1 MIKMIAAHERA
12 ISAICWNPEDD
23 NLLASCSVSGRI
35 AIWDVDKEEELYA
48 CKIPEVPLLMDWAP
62 AGDKLVLAVEGGDV
76 KLWEYKTLPDK
87 QTKLFSVGKDTVKVL
102 RWHPVNATKLLM
114 GSSDGSLAVY
124 DQAVGKKLS
133 ITGKAKTSKDP
144 VSDAQW
150 DPLSEEYFLAAFQD
164 GSLALFDVSAQKEVH
179 QFERQAQGIRCLAW
193 AKSQPGN
200 FITCTDRV
208 GVLRLWNVSQRQPL
222 KQIKVGNAGVNC
234 IKAVP
239 NHPNWFVL
247 SFKNSAVGVCDI
259 ELRTM
264 RFTTSPGHSETIFDV
279 VFHPDDIDL
288 LATASYDGHV
298 KLWRISTGASD
309 REMYAG
315 KDQLLYGLSFG
326 PSAQQICAVSS
337 TGFLFIWRT
346 DNSIQQLRQ
355 QVHTGQA
362 YRVEWNLRNGT
373 EIATG
378 GADGFACVTDCTNG
392 TVVRRIQH
400 SGPVIGVAWH
410 PSQDGILATASQ
422 DGCVRIFSFS
432 DVPPGTEPQAQV
444 VLRGHE
450 ARVFN
455 LAFHPICPGL
465 LASGSDDKTIRVWN
479 WNNMGSESRE
489 FRRLQGHT
497 NYVRGLLWHS
507 EMPNILFSGS
517 WDATIRVWDIATQRC
532 LHVAYEH
539 HADVYGL
546 TLHPQRPFFLVSSSR
561 DTTLRFWIFEDTV
574 RPLLVHAAVWPDR
587 IGEILGSGP
596 DEAMASLNSPSGSM
610 AQATSIKLYGMASRQ
625 LVASLQQPM
634 HEKKILQVYQR
645 IISFFMYRT
654 GIEDLWGLLAII
666 RGEPSVGAS
675 SSRTVFHEQEL
686 IQCQKSKALELASQ
700 RMTIGVL
707 GKQEDRLMK
716 AAQLML
722 RIGELRSYCRYMA
735 QAGHWER
742 AICIA
747 PAVSRQFWQE
757 LCAEYVETLSA
768 STDID
773 EVAPFWVASG
783 QNTRLADTLVDRGE
797 LDSAFVVTKA
807 DCDGLLPTR
816 DVLSIGADAEKTPPL
831 RNDRSKLEDVAS
843 VLSKRYS
850 LVCEPVQ
857 AAMCHL
863 AVSNQSRALSG
874 LSRAHEVVLAYV
886 VAELLGQ
893 PKDPIVLKLLAHCAE
908 KDNRWDLAASIL
920 RQHPRAEVHLPL
932 LAARAPDKVAAQ
944 AWSAWTAQEHQD
956 HLAKALAEGNHAVA
970 VLSSVCLSDRA
981 QAAQVGVQGLHAL
994 FSRPCGWSIAEARAI
1009 LDPLESLPLQDMSVK
1024 DIAGVLSC
1032 AAYVGLVEASFLG
1045 YHELMFPL
1053 AQTLRNIITHQHL
1066 DFPVSVPE
1074 ITLLEATSTSHRM
1087 PHHALQ
1093 LLTAPVSGLLNMPDL
1108 PPHLRPVCEQH
1119 VASIQAWIGQESLQ
1133 WNAQDGP
1140 GIEKLSG
1147 GHLPSCYK
1155 RYAKTSVLTNQ
1166 LIKGPAFEL
1175 EDRKLHIS
1183 FADALAWTRVNA
1195 FSPLN
1200 TGCKIYPV

>member
-1 MIKMIAAHERA
+1 
-12 ISAICWNPEDD
+12 
-23 NLLASCSVSGRI
+23 
-35 AIWDVDKEEELYA
+35 
-48 CKIPEVPLLMDWAP
+48 
-62 AGDKLVLAVEGGDV
+62 
-76 KLWEYKTLPDK
+76 
-87 QTKLFSVGKDTVKVL
+87 
-102 RWHPVNATKLLM
+102 VNATKLLM
-114 GSSDGSLAVY
+114 GASDGSLVVY
-124 DQAVGKKLS
+124 DQAASKKLN

-150 DPLSEEYFLAAFQD
+150 DPLSEDYFLAAFQD
-164 GSLALFDVSAQKEVH
+164 GSLALFDVSTQKEVH
-179 QFERQAQGIRCLAW
+179 QFERQTQGIRCLAW

-208 GVLRLWNVSQRQPL
+208 GVLRLWNVSQRAPL
-222 KQIKVGNAGVNC
+222 KQIKVGNSGVNC
-234 IKAVP
+234 IKAIP
-239 NHPNWFVL
+239 THPNWFVL

-259 ELRTM
+259 EMRTM

-279 VFHPDDIDL
+279 AFHPDDLDL

-326 PSAQQICAVSS
+326 PAAQNICAVSS
-337 TGFLFIWRT
+337 TGYLFIWDT
-346 DNSIQQLRQ
+346 NSSVQKLRQ
-355 QVHTGQA
+355 QVHQGQA
-362 YRVEWNLRNGT
+362 YRVEWNLGNGV

-378 GADGFACVTDCTNG
+378 GADGFACVTDANTG
-392 TVVRRIQH
+392 AVTRRIQH

-410 PSQDGILATASQ
+410 ATQAGILATASQ
-422 DGCVRIFSFS
+422 DGCIRIFSLN
-432 DVPPGTEPQAQV
+432 DVPQGTEPQAQL

-455 LAFHPICPGL
+455 IAFHPICPGL

-479 WNNMGSESRE
+479 WTNMMGDNRE
-489 FRRLQGHT
+489 IRRLQGHT

-517 WDATIRVWDIATQRC
+517 WDATIRVWDVATSRC

-561 DTTLRFWIFEDTV
+561 DTTLRFWIFEDLV

-587 IGEILGSGP
+587 IGEILGPGP
-596 DEAMASLNSPSGSM
+596 DEAMTWLSSPAGSLTQSVPLR
-610 AQATSIKLYGMASRQ
+610 LYGQASRA
-625 LVASLQQPM
+625 LVMSLQQLLQ
-634 HEKKILQVYQR
+634 EKKYLQVYQR
-645 IISFFMYRT
+645 IISYFMYRT

-666 RGEPSVGAS
+666 RGEPSLGS
-675 SSRTVFHEQEL
+675 TGTRTVFHEQEL
-686 IQCQKSKALELASQ
+686 IACQKSKALALATQ
-700 RMTIGVL
+700 RSHMGVL
-707 GKQEDRLMK
+707 GKYEDRLMK

-722 RIGELRSYCRYMA
+722 RIGDVRSYCRYMC

-768 STDID
+768 STDVD
-773 EVAPFWVASG
+773 EVAPFWIVSG
-783 QNTRLADTLVDRGE
+783 QANRLANNLVERGD

-816 DVLSIGADAEKTPPL
+816 DLMAGASDAGAAPPL
-831 RNDRSKLEDVAS
+831 AADRSRLEDVAT
-843 VLSKRYS
+843 VLAKRYS
-850 LVCEPVQ
+850 QVCEPVQ

-863 AVSNQSRALSG
+863 AVSNTSRALSI
-874 LSRAHEVVLAYV
+874 LSRAHEVVLNYV

-908 KDNRWDLAASIL
+908 RDNRWDLAAAIW

-932 LAARAPDKVAAQ
+932 LAARAPDKDAAA
-944 AWSAWTAQEHQD
+944 AWSAWTAQQHQER
-956 HLAKALAEGNHAVA
+956 LQQALAEGNHAVA
-970 VLSSVCLSDRA
+970 VLSSVCLSERA
-981 QAAQVGVQGLHAL
+981 QAAQVGVMGLHAL
-994 FSRPCGWSIAEARAI
+994 FAREGGWSVAEARAI
-1009 LDPLESLPLQDMSVK
+1009 LDPLESLPLQDMTVK

-1032 AAYVGLVEASFLG
+1032 AAYVGLVEAAFLG

-1066 DFPVSVPE
+1066 DFPVTVHE

-1108 PPHLRPVCEQH
+1108 PAHLRPVCEQH
-1119 VASIQAWIGQESLQ
+1119 VAAIQTWIGQEALH
-1133 WNAQDGP
+1133 WNPQDGP

-1147 GHLPSCYK
+1147 GHLPTCYK

-1166 LIKGPAFEL
+1166 LIRGPAFEL